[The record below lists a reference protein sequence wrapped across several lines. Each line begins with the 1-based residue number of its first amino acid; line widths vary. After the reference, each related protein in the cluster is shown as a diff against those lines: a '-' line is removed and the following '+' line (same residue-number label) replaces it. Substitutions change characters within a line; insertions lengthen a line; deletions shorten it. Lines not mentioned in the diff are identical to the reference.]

1 MIKGHRIIFR
11 RTNQKKNVMEWLR
24 DKVPVAEINNN
35 EAMRYFLSKKEQES
49 AVFVKKEFLH

>member
-1 MIKGHRIIFR
+1 
-11 RTNQKKNVMEWLR
+11 MEWLR

-35 EAMRYFLSKKEQES
+35 ETMRYFLSKKEQES